1 MDRSEQHFQIRRR
14 REAGLVV
21 KAEQPPVLNQA
32 AAATLLR
39 ILLQAADHNGLAIE
53 AAADADADES
63 VQS

>member
-14 REAGLVV
+14 RETGVVV

-39 ILLQAADHNGLAIE
+39 ILLQAADHNSLAIE
-53 AAADADADES
+53 AVGAADPS

>member
-1 MDRSEQHFQIRRR
+1 MDRSEQHFQFRRS
-14 REAGLVV
+14 REAGVVV
-21 KAEQPPVLNQA
+21 KADQPPILNQA

-53 AAADADADES
+53 ASRAADSS